1 VNTPQ
6 PSIPDL
12 QELVSLFY
20 AAPEEMG
27 GCEEVTGDSLPDSYR
42 TLLDHNAHMTVT
54 VEAFHKSLIDV
65 EVLAVNKDDGQ
76 YSRKILLKR
85 QVDGKVVQ
93 FGIVRLQFDYLSDEV
108 RDEIISQKIPL
119 GRVLIQH
126 NVLREVQLVSLWKIE
141 PGAEILQL
149 FNKQPGDIVYGRTA
163 LIYCNGEPAV
173 ELLEIVSVD
182 DN

>member
-20 AAPEEMG
+20 DSPEDMG
-27 GCEEVTGDSLPDSYR
+27 VCEEVTGDSLPQSYR

-54 VEAFHKSLIDV
+54 VEAFHKSLVDV
-65 EVLAVNKDDGQ
+65 EVLATNEDDGQ
-76 YSRKILLKR
+76 YARKILLKR
-85 QVDGKVVQ
+85 QSDGHVVQ

-108 RDEIISQKIPL
+108 RDEIVSQKIPL

-126 NVLREVQLVSLWKIE
+126 NVLREVQLIALWKID
-141 PGAEILQL
+141 PGPEIRQL
-149 FNKQPGDIVYGRTA
+149 FNKPPGDTVFGRTA
-163 LIYCNGEPAV
+163 LIYCNGEPAI
-173 ELLEIVSVD
+173 ELLEIVTVD
-182 DN
+182 EE